1 MLSLSSCV
9 QVESVANITRTN
21 MDGLN
26 NMNNTS
32 NMSNTLLNLSKTQI
46 KKQKTIKGK
55 EKIRSRWYF
64 DAKKGAKTLSSP
76 YLFLTFLAY
85 LC

>member
-46 KKQKTIKGK
+46 KKQKTIKICG
-55 EKIRSRWYF
+55 YF
-64 DAKKGAKTLSSP
+64 RENQ
-76 YLFLTFLAY
+76 Y
-85 LC
+85 LCIINNDK

>member
-1 MLSLSSCV
+1 
-9 QVESVANITRTN
+9 

-46 KKQKTIKGK
+46 KKQKTISG
-55 EKIRSRWYF
+55 YF
-64 DAKKGAKTLSSP
+64 RENQ
-76 YLFLTFLAY
+76 Y
-85 LC
+85 LCIINNDK

>member
-1 MLSLSSCV
+1 
-9 QVESVANITRTN
+9 

-46 KKQKTIKGK
+46 KKQKTIKICG
-55 EKIRSRWYF
+55 YF
-64 DAKKGAKTLSSP
+64 RENQ
-76 YLFLTFLAY
+76 Y
-85 LC
+85 LCIMKLRKECNLLEMSVG

>member
-1 MLSLSSCV
+1 
-9 QVESVANITRTN
+9 

-46 KKQKTIKGK
+46 KKQKTIKICG
-55 EKIRSRWYF
+55 YF
-64 DAKKGAKTLSSP
+64 RENQ
-76 YLFLTFLAY
+76 Y
-85 LC
+85 LCIINSKYSSLNRHNGTGHQSAKGGFSRTKENK